1 MVFDGSAGL
10 GYSNLVNNKIETTTK
25 YDVTGMSCAACQ
37 AHVEKAV
44 SSLEGVSSCEVSL
57 LTNSMKVTG
66 TVSPEAVITAV
77 GNAGYGASLAGLSA
91 KKASGDEPLK
101 NNETKVLRNRLISS
115 VIILA
120 VLMYFSMGV
129 MMFGWPAPFGI
140 GGNHV
145 ALGIVEMLISAV
157 IMVING
163 KFFTRGFKAA
173 VHLAPNMDT
182 LVALGSGVSFLYSVV
197 VLIGMTMPGMVHGE
211 LYFESAAMIVTLIT
225 LGKLLESISKGRT
238 TDALKGLMKL
248 APKTAVLIRE
258 GKEVTVGIEDVRVG
272 DIFVVRPGG
281 SVPVDGEIIE
291 GSTAVDESALTGES
305 VPVDKSAGDK
315 VSAATINTS
324 GFIKCRAEKVGEDTT
339 LAQIIRLVSDAS
351 ASKAPIARIADKV
364 SGVFVTAVIII
375 AVTVFVIWMIL
386 GAAVATALT
395 RAIAVLVVSCPC
407 ALGLAT
413 PVAIMVGSGVSA
425 KNGILFKTA
434 AALEG
439 AGKTDIAVFDK
450 TGTLTKGIPE
460 VTDVIAAEGISE
472 NEFLKIVA
480 ALEQGSEHPLGKACA
495 EYCKAGNIDAL
506 PVDDFRVIPGRGVT
520 GKIGG
525 ITYNAGNTASA
536 GNMLSGELEDTVRRI
551 EEEGKTPM
559 FFTSENGFLGLVA
572 AADSIRPDTPEAVKE
587 LKDLGIRVIML
598 TGDNERTARA
608 IGKAAGV
615 DEVIAGVL
623 PDGKEEVIRKL
634 QEQGKVMMV
643 GDGINDAPAL
653 TRADTGVSV
662 GSGTDIAIDAAD
674 IVLMKPTLKD
684 VAALVRLSRKTIRN
698 IHENLFWA
706 FIYNVLLI
714 PVAAG
719 AYSALGITMTPVFGA
734 AAMSLS
740 SFTVCMNALRLN
752 LAKIYGPKQNIEVDN
767 NSNDDSEDKKMTKT
781 ITIEGMMCGHCE
793 ASVKKALEAVE
804 GVESA
809 DVSHE
814 KGTAVVTL
822 AADVDDAV
830 LRKAVEDKD
839 YKVVS
844 VS

>member
-1 MVFDGSAGL
+1 MAE
-10 GYSNLVNNKIETTTK
+10 NKTK

-44 SSLEGVSSCEVSL
+44 SSVEGVSSCEVSL
-57 LTNSMKVTG
+57 LTNSMQVTG
-66 TVSPEAVITAV
+66 TASPDVVIKAVE
-77 GNAGYGASLAGLSA
+77 NAGYGASVADPSA
-91 KKASGDEPLK
+91 KKSSSDEPLK
-101 NNETKVLRNRLISS
+101 NNETAVLKKRLISS
-115 VIILA
+115 LIILA
-120 VLMYFSMGV
+120 ILMYFSMGV
-129 MMFGWPAPFGI
+129 MMFGWPVPFGI
-140 GGNHV
+140 GENHV
-145 ALGIVEMLISAV
+145 ALGIVEMLISGI

-163 KFFTRGFKAA
+163 KFFTRGFKA
-173 VHLAPNMDT
+173 VLHLAPNMDT
-182 LVALGSGVSFLYSVV
+182 LVAMGSGVSFMYSVA
-197 VLIGMTMPGMVHGE
+197 VLIGMTKPGMAHGE

-248 APKTAVLIRE
+248 TPKTAVLIRD
-258 GKEVTVGIEDVRVG
+258 GKEVTVGIEEVKVG
-272 DIFVVRPGG
+272 DVFVVRPGG
-281 SVPVDGEIIE
+281 SIPVDGVITE
-291 GSTAVDESALTGES
+291 GSTAIDESALTGES
-305 VPVDKSAGDK
+305 VPVDKNEGDR
-315 VSAATINTS
+315 VSAATINRS
-324 GFIKCRAEKVGEDTT
+324 GFIKCRADKVGEDTT
-339 LAQIIRLVSDAS
+339 LAQIIKLVSDAS

-364 SGVFVTAVIII
+364 SGVFVTGVIII
-375 AVTVFVIWMIL
+375 AVTVFVIWML
-386 GAAVATALT
+386 TGAAIGTALT
-395 RAIAVLVVSCPC
+395 HSIAVLVVSCPC

-460 VTDVIAAEGISE
+460 VTDVIAADGISE
-472 NEFLKIVA
+472 SEFLKIVS

-495 EYCKAGNIDAL
+495 DYCKSKNIEVI
-506 PVDDFRVIPGRGVT
+506 PVEEFRVLPGRGVS

-525 ITYNAGNTASA
+525 ITYEAGNAASV
-536 GNMLSGELEDTVRRI
+536 GDKLSGELENTVRRI

-559 FFTSENGFLGLVA
+559 FFTSENGYLGMVA
-572 AADSIRPDTPEAVKE
+572 AADSIRPDTPEAVQE

-598 TGDNERTARA
+598 TGDNERTAKA
-608 IGKAAGV
+608 IGKTAGV

-706 FIYNVLLI
+706 FIYNLLLI

-719 AYSALGITMTPVFGA
+719 AYSAFGISMTPVFGA

-752 LAKIYGPKQNIEVDN
+752 LAKIYISKTEQPAAVETAVIT
-767 NSNDDSEDKKMTKT
+767 EDRSMTKT
-781 ITIEGMMCGHCE
+781 MKIEGMMCGHCE
-793 ASVKKALEAVE
+793 ARVKKVLEALD
-804 GVESA
+804 GVETA
-809 DVSHE
+809 EVSHE
-814 KGTAVVTL
+814 NGTAVVTL
-822 AADVDDAV
+822 SSAVEDDV
-830 LRKAVEDKD
+830 LKKAVEDQD
-839 YKVVS
+839 YKVIS

>member
-1 MVFDGSAGL
+1 MAD
-10 GYSNLVNNKIETTTK
+10 NMTK

-44 SSLEGVSSCEVSL
+44 SSVEGVSSCEVSL
-57 LTNSMKVTG
+57 LTNSMQVTG
-66 TVSPEAVITAV
+66 TASPDVVIKAVE
-77 GNAGYGASLAGLSA
+77 NAGYGASVAG
-91 KKASGDEPLK
+91 ASGKNTSSEEPLK
-101 NNETKVLRNRLISS
+101 NGETAVLRNRLIASL
-115 VIILA
+115 IILA

-140 GGNHV
+140 GENHV
-145 ALGIVEMLISAV
+145 ALGIIEMLISGI
-157 IMVING
+157 IMIING
-163 KFFTRGFKAA
+163 RFFTRGFKA
-173 VHLAPNMDT
+173 VIHLAPNMDT
-182 LVALGSGVSFLYSVV
+182 LVAMGSGVSFVYSVA
-197 VLIGMTMPGMVHGE
+197 VLIGMTMPGMKHGE

-248 APKTAVLIRE
+248 APKTAVLIRD
-258 GKEVTVGIEDVRVG
+258 GKEVTVGIEEVRVG

-281 SVPVDGEIIE
+281 SIPVDGVITE

-305 VPVDKSAGDK
+305 VPVDKNEGDR
-315 VSAATINTS
+315 VSAATINRS
-324 GFIKCRAEKVGEDTT
+324 GFIKCRADKVGEDTT

-364 SGVFVTAVIII
+364 SGVFVTGVIII
-375 AVTVFVIWMIL
+375 AVTVFVIWML
-386 GAAVATALT
+386 TGAAVSTALT
-395 RAIAVLVVSCPC
+395 HSIAVLVVSCPC

-450 TGTLTKGIPE
+450 TGTLTKGVPE
-460 VTDVIAAEGISE
+460 VTDVITADGVSE
-472 NEFLKIVA
+472 SEFLKIVS

-495 EYCKAGNIDAL
+495 DYCKSKNIEVI
-506 PVDDFRVIPGRGVT
+506 PVEEFRVLPGRGVS

-525 ITYNAGNTASA
+525 ITYEAGNAASV
-536 GNMLSGELEDTVRRI
+536 GDKLSGELENTVRRI

-559 FFTSENGFLGLVA
+559 FFTSENGYLGMVA
-572 AADSIRPDTPEAVKE
+572 AADSIRPDTPEAVQE
-587 LKDLGIRVIML
+587 LKELGIRVIML
-598 TGDNERTARA
+598 TGDNERTAKA

-623 PDGKEEVIRKL
+623 PDGKEEVIRNL

-719 AYSALGITMTPVFGA
+719 AYSALGISMTPVFGA

-752 LAKIYGPKQNIEVDN
+752 LAKIYISKTEQPAAVETAVIT
-767 NSNDDSEDKKMTKT
+767 EDRSMTKT
-781 ITIEGMMCGHCE
+781 MKIEGMMCGHCE
-793 ASVKKALEAVE
+793 ARVKKVLEALE
-804 GVESA
+804 GVETA
-809 DVSHE
+809 EVSHE
-814 KGTAVVTL
+814 NGTAVVTL
-822 AADVDDAV
+822 SSAVEDDV
-830 LRKAVEDKD
+830 LKKAVEDQD
-839 YKVVS
+839 YKVIS

>member
-1 MVFDGSAGL
+1 MSE
-10 GYSNLVNNKIETTTK
+10 NKTRF
-25 YDVTGMSCAACQ
+25 DVTGMSCAACQ

-44 SSLEGVSSCEVSL
+44 SALEGVSSCEVSL
-57 LTNSMKVTG
+57 LTNSMQVTG
-66 TVSPEAVITAV
+66 TASPDVIIKAVE
-77 GNAGYGASLAGLSA
+77 NAGYSAAVADPSA
-91 KKASGDEPLK
+91 KKTSAEEPLK
-101 NNETKVLRNRLISS
+101 NNEPTALRNRLISS
-115 VIILA
+115 LIILA

-129 MMFGWPAPFGI
+129 MMLGWPAPFGI
-140 GGNHV
+140 GSNHV

-163 KFFTRGFKAA
+163 RFFTRGFKA
-173 VHLAPNMDT
+173 VIHLAPNMDT
-182 LVALGSGVSFLYSVV
+182 LVAMGSGVSFIYSVA
-197 VLIGMTMPGMVHGE
+197 VLIKMTMPGMKHGE

-248 APKTAVLIRE
+248 APKTAVLIRD
-258 GKEVTVGIEDVRVG
+258 GKEVTVGIEEVRVG
-272 DIFVVRPGG
+272 DDFVVRPGG
-281 SVPVDGEIIE
+281 SIPVDGVITE
-291 GSTAVDESALTGES
+291 GSTAIDESALTGES
-305 VPVDKSAGDK
+305 VPVDKNEGDR
-315 VSAATINTS
+315 VSAATINRS

-364 SGVFVTAVIII
+364 SGVFVTGVLII
-375 AVTVFVIWMIL
+375 ALIVFLIWMIT
-386 GAAVATALT
+386 GATVETALT
-395 RAIAVLVVSCPC
+395 HSIAVLVVSCPC

-434 AALEG
+434 ASLEG
-439 AGKTDIAVFDK
+439 AGKTTIAVFDK
-450 TGTLTKGIPE
+450 TGTLTKGVPE
-460 VTDVIAAEGISE
+460 VTDVITAEGTAKE
-472 NEFLKIVA
+472 DLLKIVY
-480 ALEQGSEHPLGKACA
+480 ALEQGSEHPLGRACSD
-495 EYCKAGNIDAL
+495 YCMNSGTELLSVEGFKVL
-506 PVDDFRVIPGRGVT
+506 PGLGLT
-520 GKIGG
+520 GKING
-525 ITYNAGNTASA
+525 INYIAGNAKAMGSLLTKEIESSA
-536 GNMLSGELEDTVRRI
+536 VEV
-551 EEEGKTPM
+551 EEAGKTPM
-559 FFTSENGFLGLVA
+559 FFASENAILGMVA
-572 AADSIRPDTPEAVKE
+572 AADAIRPDTPEAVRE
-587 LKDLGIRVIML
+587 LKKLGIRVVML

-684 VAALVRLSRKTIRN
+684 VAAAIRLSRKTIRN

-706 FIYNVLLI
+706 FLYNVLLI

-719 AYSALGITMTPVFGA
+719 AYSALGLSMSPVFGA
-734 AAMSLS
+734 AAMSIS

-752 LAKIYGPKQNIEVDN
+752 LVRLYIDKPSDGAAEEKTIIR
-767 NSNDDSEDKKMTKT
+767 EDKGMTKT
-781 ITIEGMMCGHCE
+781 IKIEGMMCGHCE

-804 GVESA
+804 GVEA
-809 DVSHE
+809 AEVSHKE
-814 KGTAVVTL
+814 GTAVVTL
-822 AADVDDAV
+822 SAAVADDV
-830 LRKAVEDKD
+830 LKKAVEDKD
-839 YKVVS
+839 YKVIS

>member
-1 MVFDGSAGL
+1 MSE
-10 GYSNLVNNKIETTTK
+10 NKTK

-37 AHVEKAV
+37 SHVEKAV
-44 SSLEGVSSCEVSL
+44 SSLEGVTSCEVSL
-57 LTNSMKVTG
+57 LTNSMQVTG
-66 TVSPEAVITAV
+66 SVSADAVIRAV
-77 GNAGYGASLAGLSA
+77 ENAGYGASLADKSSVRKHDESPADKETSGL
-91 KKASGDEPLK
+91 KK
-101 NNETKVLRNRLISS
+101 RMISS
-115 VIILA
+115 LIFLA
-120 VLMYFSMGV
+120 ILMYFSMGV

-145 ALGIVEMLISAV
+145 AQGIIEMLIAGI

-163 KFFTRGFKAA
+163 KFFTRGTKA
-173 VHLAPNMDT
+173 VMHLAPNMDT
-182 LVALGSGVSFLYSVV
+182 LVAMGSGVSFIYSVA
-197 VLIGMTMPGMVHGE
+197 VLIGMALGKAHGS

-225 LGKLLESISKGRT
+225 IGKLLESISKGRT

-248 APKTAVLIRE
+248 APKTAVILKD
-258 GKEVTVGIEDVRVG
+258 GKEVTVGIDDVRPG

-281 SVPVDGEIIE
+281 SVPVDGVIIE
-291 GSTAVDESALTGES
+291 GSSALDESALTGES
-305 VPVDKSAGDK
+305 VPVDKSEGDR
-315 VSAATINTS
+315 VSAATINRT
-324 GFIKCRAEKVGEDTT
+324 GFIRCRAEKVGEDTT

-364 SGVFVTAVIII
+364 SGVFVTGVLIVASV
-375 AVTVFVIWMIL
+375 VFIIWMIA
-386 GAAVATALT
+386 GAGIETALT
-395 RAIAVLVVSCPC
+395 HAIAVLVVSCPC

-434 AALEG
+434 SSLEG
-439 AGKTDIAVFDK
+439 CGRTDIVVFDK
-450 TGTLTKGIPE
+450 TGTLTTGILE
-460 VTDVIAAEGISE
+460 VTDVITSDGVPEE
-472 NEFLKIVA
+472 EFLKIVS
-480 ALEQGSEHPLGKACA
+480 ALEHGSEHPLGKACA
-495 EYCKAGNIDAL
+495 DHCALKGINAL
-506 PVDDFRVIPGRGVT
+506 PADGFTAVPGLGVT
-520 GKIGG
+520 GMIGG
-525 ITYNAGNTASA
+525 VAYTAGNLKAL
-536 GNMLSGELEDTVRRI
+536 GKVLPKDMEDIVRKL

-559 FFTSENGFLGLVA
+559 FFSSEDRFLGMMA
-572 AADSIRPDTPEAVKE
+572 ARDSLRSDTPEAVSE
-587 LKDLGIRVIML
+587 IKDLGIRVIML
-598 TGDNERTARA
+598 TGDNERTAKA
-608 IGKAAGV
+608 IGKEAGV

-653 TRADTGVSV
+653 TRADTGVSI

-684 VAALVRLSRKTIRN
+684 VAAAVRLSRKTIRN

-719 AYSALGITMTPVFGA
+719 AYSALGITMSPVFGA
-734 AAMSLS
+734 AAMSIS

-752 LAKIYGPKQNIEVDN
+752 LAKIYINKPAQTVTDKTPE
-767 NSNDDSEDKKMTKT
+767 STEDKEMTKT

-793 ASVKKALEAVE
+793 ASVKKALEALD
-804 GVESA
+804 GVMSA
-809 DVSHE
+809 EVSHE

-822 AADVDDAV
+822 SSAV
-830 LRKAVEDKD
+830 EDEVLKKAVEDKD

-844 VS
+844 IS

>member
-1 MVFDGSAGL
+1 MAE
-10 GYSNLVNNKIETTTK
+10 NKTK

-44 SSLEGVSSCEVSL
+44 SSLEGVTSCEVSL
-57 LTNSMKVTG
+57 LTNSMQVTG
-66 TVSPEAVITAV
+66 SASSEEVIRAVE
-77 GNAGYGASLAGLSA
+77 NAGYGASLADLSA
-91 KKASGDEPLK
+91 KKDTAEKSVQDRETSALK
-101 NNETKVLRNRLISS
+101 KRMISS
-115 VIILA
+115 LIFLA

-140 GGNHV
+140 AQNHV
-145 ALGIVEMLISAV
+145 VQGIIEMVISAM
-157 IMVING
+157 ILVING
-163 KFFTRGFKAA
+163 KFFTRGFKA
-173 VHLAPNMDT
+173 VIHLAPNMDT
-182 LVALGSGVSFLYSVV
+182 LVAMGSGVSFVYSIA
-197 VLIGMTMPGMVHGE
+197 VLAAMASGKAHGG

-225 LGKLLESISKGRT
+225 IGKLLESISKGRT

-248 APKTAVLIRE
+248 APKTAVLIRD
-258 GKEVTVGIEDVRVG
+258 GKEVTVGIDEVKAGDV
-272 DIFVVRPGG
+272 FVVRPGG
-281 SVPVDGEIIE
+281 SVPVDGVIIE
-291 GSTAVDESALTGES
+291 GSTAIDESALTGES
-305 VPVDKSAGDK
+305 VPVDKTKDDK
-315 VSAATINTS
+315 VSAATINRT

-364 SGVFVTAVIII
+364 SGVFVTGVIII
-375 AVTVFVIWMIL
+375 AVIVFVIWMIL
-386 GAAVATALT
+386 GAPVETALT
-395 RAIAVLVVSCPC
+395 HSIAVLVVSCPC

-434 AALEG
+434 ASLEG
-439 AGKTDIAVFDK
+439 AGKTAIAVFDK

-460 VTDVIAAEGISE
+460 VTDVLTAEGVTE
-472 NEFLKIVA
+472 DELLKTVY
-480 ALEQGSEHPLGKACA
+480 ALEQGSEHPLGRACA
-495 EYCKAGNIDAL
+495 EYCRSKGITVIPIEDFSAVPGRGLTGKVNGITCKAGNAAAMGDA
-506 PVDDFRVIPGRGVT
+506 IPEEFEAAVL
-520 GKIGG
+520 K
-525 ITYNAGNTASA
+525 
-536 GNMLSGELEDTVRRI
+536 I

-559 FFTSENGFLGLVA
+559 FFASENRFLGMVA
-572 AADSIRPDTPEAVKE
+572 AADAIRPDTPEAVQE
-587 LKDLGIRVIML
+587 LKDLGIRVVML

-684 VAALVRLSRKTIRN
+684 VAAAIRLSRKTIRN

-719 AYSALGITMTPVFGA
+719 AYSALGLSMSPVFGA

-752 LAKIYGPKQNIEVDN
+752 LVRIYKDKPAEAASEEITNVA
-767 NSNDDSEDKKMTKT
+767 EDKGMTKT
-781 ITIEGMMCGHCE
+781 MKIEGMMCGHCE
-793 ASVKKALEAVE
+793 ASVKKALEAIE
-804 GVESA
+804 GVQTA
-809 DVSHE
+809 DVSHKE
-814 KGTAVVTL
+814 GTAVVTL
-822 AADVDDAV
+822 SGAV
-830 LRKAVEDKD
+830 EDEVLKKAVEDKD
-839 YKVVS
+839 YKVIS
-844 VS
+844 IS

>member
-1 MVFDGSAGL
+1 MAE
-10 GYSNLVNNKIETTTK
+10 NKTK
-25 YDVTGMSCAACQ
+25 FDVTGMSCAACQ

-44 SSLEGVSSCEVSL
+44 SSVEGVSSCEVSL
-57 LTNSMKVTG
+57 LTNSMQVTG
-66 TVSPEAVITAV
+66 TASPDVVIKAVE
-77 GNAGYGASLAGLSA
+77 NAGYGASVADPSA
-91 KKASGDEPLK
+91 KKSSSDEPLK
-101 NNETKVLRNRLISS
+101 NTETAVLRNRLISS
-115 VIILA
+115 LIILA

-140 GGNHV
+140 GENHV
-145 ALGIVEMLISAV
+145 ALGIVEMLISGI

-163 KFFTRGFKAA
+163 KFFTRGFKA
-173 VHLAPNMDT
+173 VIHLAPNMDT
-182 LVALGSGVSFLYSVV
+182 LVAMGSGVSFIYSVA
-197 VLIGMTMPGMVHGE
+197 VLIGMTKPGMAHGE

-248 APKTAVLIRE
+248 APKTAVLIRD
-258 GKEVTVGIEDVRVG
+258 GKEVTVGIEEVRVG
-272 DIFVVRPGG
+272 DVFVVRPGG
-281 SVPVDGEIIE
+281 SIPVDGVITE

-305 VPVDKSAGDK
+305 VPVDKNPGDR
-315 VSAATINTS
+315 VSAATINRS
-324 GFIKCRAEKVGEDTT
+324 GFIKCRADKVGEDTT

-364 SGVFVTAVIII
+364 SGVFVTGVIII
-375 AVTVFVIWMIL
+375 AVTVYIIWML
-386 GAAVATALT
+386 TGAAVGTALT
-395 RAIAVLVVSCPC
+395 HSIAVLVVSCPC

-450 TGTLTKGIPE
+450 TGTLTKGVPE
-460 VTDVIAAEGISE
+460 VTDVITADGISE
-472 NEFLKIVA
+472 SEFLKIVS

-495 EYCKAGNIDAL
+495 DYCSAKNVEVI
-506 PVDDFRVIPGRGVT
+506 PVEDFRVLPGRGVS
-520 GKIGG
+520 GKISG
-525 ITYNAGNTASA
+525 ITYTAGNVAA
-536 GNMLSGELEDTVRRI
+536 IGDVLSGELENTVRRI
-551 EEEGKTPM
+551 EKEGKTPM
-559 FFTSENGFLGLVA
+559 FFTSEKGYLGMVA
-572 AADSIRPDTPEAVKE
+572 AADSIRPDTPEAVQE

-598 TGDNERTARA
+598 TGDNERTAKA

-719 AYSALGITMTPVFGA
+719 AYSALGISMTPVFGA

-752 LAKIYGPKQNIEVDN
+752 LAKIYIGKTEQPAAVETAVIT
-767 NSNDDSEDKKMTKT
+767 EDRSMTKT
-781 ITIEGMMCGHCE
+781 MKIEGMMCGHCE
-793 ASVKKALEAVE
+793 ARVKKVLEALD
-804 GVESA
+804 GVETA
-809 DVSHE
+809 EVSHE

-822 AADVDDAV
+822 SSAGEDDV
-830 LRKAVEDKD
+830 LKKAVEEQD
-839 YKVVS
+839 YKVIS

>member
-163 KFFTRGFKAA
+163 NIMVINGKFFTRGFKAA

-248 APKTAVLIRE
+248 APKTAVLIE

-364 SGVFVTAVIII
+364 SGVFVTA
-375 AVTVFVIWMIL
+375 W
-386 GAAVATALT
+386 
-395 RAIAVLVVSCPC
+395 
-407 ALGLAT
+407 
-413 PVAIMVGSGVSA
+413 
-425 KNGILFKTA
+425 
-434 AALEG
+434 
-439 AGKTDIAVFDK
+439 
-450 TGTLTKGIPE
+450 
-460 VTDVIAAEGISE
+460 
-472 NEFLKIVA
+472 
-480 ALEQGSEHPLGKACA
+480 
-495 EYCKAGNIDAL
+495 
-506 PVDDFRVIPGRGVT
+506 
-520 GKIGG
+520 
-525 ITYNAGNTASA
+525 
-536 GNMLSGELEDTVRRI
+536 
-551 EEEGKTPM
+551 
-559 FFTSENGFLGLVA
+559 
-572 AADSIRPDTPEAVKE
+572 
-587 LKDLGIRVIML
+587 
-598 TGDNERTARA
+598 
-608 IGKAAGV
+608 
-615 DEVIAGVL
+615 
-623 PDGKEEVIRKL
+623 
-634 QEQGKVMMV
+634 
-643 GDGINDAPAL
+643 
-653 TRADTGVSV
+653 
-662 GSGTDIAIDAAD
+662 
-674 IVLMKPTLKD
+674 
-684 VAALVRLSRKTIRN
+684 
-698 IHENLFWA
+698 
-706 FIYNVLLI
+706 
-714 PVAAG
+714 
-719 AYSALGITMTPVFGA
+719 
-734 AAMSLS
+734 
-740 SFTVCMNALRLN
+740 
-752 LAKIYGPKQNIEVDN
+752 
-767 NSNDDSEDKKMTKT
+767 
-781 ITIEGMMCGHCE
+781 
-793 ASVKKALEAVE
+793 
-804 GVESA
+804 
-809 DVSHE
+809 
-814 KGTAVVTL
+814 
-822 AADVDDAV
+822 V
-830 LRKAVEDKD
+830 LR
-839 YKVVS
+839 S
-844 VS
+844 RPR

>member
-1 MVFDGSAGL
+1 MAE
-10 GYSNLVNNKIETTTK
+10 NKTK

-44 SSLEGVSSCEVSL
+44 SSVEGVSSCEVSL
-57 LTNSMKVTG
+57 LTNSMQVTG
-66 TVSPEAVITAV
+66 TASPDVVIKAVE
-77 GNAGYGASLAGLSA
+77 NAGYGASVADPSA
-91 KKASGDEPLK
+91 KKSSSDEPLK
-101 NNETKVLRNRLISS
+101 NNETAVLKKRLISS
-115 VIILA
+115 LIILA
-120 VLMYFSMGV
+120 ILMYFSMGV

-140 GGNHV
+140 GENHV
-145 ALGIVEMLISAV
+145 ALGIVEMLISGI

-163 KFFTRGFKAA
+163 KFFTRGFKA
-173 VHLAPNMDT
+173 VLHLAPNMDT
-182 LVALGSGVSFLYSVV
+182 LVAMGSGVSFIYSVA
-197 VLIGMTMPGMVHGE
+197 VLIGMTKPGMAHGE

-248 APKTAVLIRE
+248 APKTAVLIRD
-258 GKEVTVGIEDVRVG
+258 GKEVTVGIEEVRVG
-272 DIFVVRPGG
+272 DVFVVRPGG
-281 SVPVDGEIIE
+281 SIPVDGVITE
-291 GSTAVDESALTGES
+291 GSTAIDESALTGES
-305 VPVDKSAGDK
+305 VPVDKNEGDR
-315 VSAATINTS
+315 VSAATINRS
-324 GFIKCRAEKVGEDTT
+324 GFIKCRADKVGEDTT
-339 LAQIIRLVSDAS
+339 LAQIIKLVSDAS

-364 SGVFVTAVIII
+364 SGVFVTGVIII
-375 AVTVFVIWMIL
+375 AVTVFVIWML
-386 GAAVATALT
+386 TGAAIGTALT
-395 RAIAVLVVSCPC
+395 HSIAVLVVSCPC

-460 VTDVIAAEGISE
+460 VTDVIAADGISE
-472 NEFLKIVA
+472 SEFLKIVS

-495 EYCKAGNIDAL
+495 DYCKSKNIEVI
-506 PVDDFRVIPGRGVT
+506 PVEEFRVLPGRGVS

-525 ITYNAGNTASA
+525 ITYEAGNAASV
-536 GNMLSGELEDTVRRI
+536 GDKLSGELENTVRRI

-559 FFTSENGFLGLVA
+559 FFTSENGYLGMVA
-572 AADSIRPDTPEAVKE
+572 AADSIRPDTPEAVQE

-598 TGDNERTARA
+598 TGDNERTAKA

-706 FIYNVLLI
+706 FIYNLLLI

-719 AYSALGITMTPVFGA
+719 AYSAFGISMTPVFGA

-752 LAKIYGPKQNIEVDN
+752 LAKIYISKTEQPAAVETAVIT
-767 NSNDDSEDKKMTKT
+767 EDRSMTKT
-781 ITIEGMMCGHCE
+781 MKIEGMMCGHCE
-793 ASVKKALEAVE
+793 ARVKKVLEALD
-804 GVESA
+804 GVETA

-814 KGTAVVTL
+814 NGTAVVTL
-822 AADVDDAV
+822 SSAVEDDV
-830 LRKAVEDKD
+830 LKKAVEDQD
-839 YKVVS
+839 YKVIS

>member
-1 MVFDGSAGL
+1 MAE
-10 GYSNLVNNKIETTTK
+10 NKTK

-57 LTNSMKVTG
+57 LTNSMQVTG
-66 TVSPEAVITAV
+66 SVSADDVIRAVE
-77 GNAGYGASLAGLSA
+77 NAGYGASVADLSS
-91 KKASGDEPLK
+91 KKDTAEKSVQDKETSALK
-101 NNETKVLRNRLISS
+101 KRMISS
-115 VIILA
+115 LIFLA

-129 MMFGWPAPFGI
+129 MMLGWPAPFGI
-140 GGNHV
+140 AQNHV
-145 ALGIVEMLISAV
+145 ALGIIEMVISAIV
-157 IMVING
+157 MVMNG
-163 KFFTRGFKAA
+163 KFFTRGFKA
-173 VHLAPNMDT
+173 VIHLAPNMDT
-182 LVALGSGVSFLYSVV
+182 LVAMGSGVSFVYSIA
-197 VLIGMTMPGMVHGE
+197 VLIAMASGKAHGG

-225 LGKLLESISKGRT
+225 IGKLLESISKGRT

-248 APKTAVLIRE
+248 APKTAVLIRD
-258 GKEVTVGIEDVRVG
+258 GKEVTVGIDEVKVG
-272 DIFVVRPGG
+272 DVFVVRPGG
-281 SVPVDGEIIE
+281 SVPVDGVIIE
-291 GSTAVDESALTGES
+291 GSTAIDESALTGES
-305 VPVDKSAGDK
+305 VPVDKTKDDR
-315 VSAATINTS
+315 VSAATINRT

-375 AVTVFVIWMIL
+375 AVIVFVIWMIL
-386 GAAVATALT
+386 GAAVETALT
-395 RAIAVLVVSCPC
+395 HSIAVLVVSCPC

-434 AALEG
+434 ASIEG
-439 AGKTDIAVFDK
+439 AGKTTIAVFDK
-450 TGTLTKGIPE
+450 TGTLTKGVPE
-460 VTDVIAAEGISE
+460 VTDLITADGVSE
-472 NEFLKIVA
+472 DELLKTVF

-495 EYCKAGNIDAL
+495 EYCKAKGTALL
-506 PVDDFRVIPGRGVT
+506 PVEEFKVIPGRGLT
-520 GKIGG
+520 GKING
-525 ITYNAGNTASA
+525 ITYTAGNAAAMGDKLPESFE
-536 GNMLSGELEDTVRRI
+536 STVLKV

-559 FFTSENGFLGLVA
+559 FFASEKGFLGMVA
-572 AADSIRPDTPEAVKE
+572 AADAIRPDTPEAVQE
-587 LKDLGIRVIML
+587 LKDLGIRVVML
-598 TGDNERTARA
+598 TGDNERTAKA

-684 VAALVRLSRKTIRN
+684 VAAAIRLSRKTIRN

-706 FIYNVLLI
+706 FLYNVLLI

-719 AYSALGITMTPVFGA
+719 AYSALGLNMTPVFGA

-752 LAKIYGPKQNIEVDN
+752 LVKLYTNKPVQTVTEEKTIVT
-767 NSNDDSEDKKMTKT
+767 EDKGMTKT
-781 ITIEGMMCGHCE
+781 MKIEGMMCGHCE
-793 ASVKKALEAVE
+793 ASVKKALEALE
-804 GVESA
+804 GVQTA
-809 DVSHE
+809 DVSHKE
-814 KGTAVVTL
+814 GTAIVTL
-822 AADVDDAV
+822 SSAVEDDV
-830 LRKAVEDKD
+830 LKKAVEDKD
-839 YKVVS
+839 YKVIS
-844 VS
+844 IS